1 LREAHWVELFTISVF
16 KRSLLSREN
25 MTPHERLEL
34 LEYIDNRAAYYG
46 PAAVAIIEAAP
57 GPFVEIF
64 REALNADSSESGAT
78 FFAILEHPDT
88 RASLLAIN
96 PSIVQA
102 AELCRRHTGSA
113 GVD

>member
-1 LREAHWVELFTISVF
+1 LREAHWTELIIISVF
-16 KRSLLSREN
+16 KRSLISREN

-34 LEYIDNRAAYYG
+34 LEYIDARARFYG
-46 PAAVAIIEAAP
+46 PAAVAIIGQAP
-57 GPFVEIF
+57 SAFVEIF
-64 REALNADSSESGAT
+64 REALNADTSESGAT

-102 AELCRRHTGSA
+102 AELCRRHAA
-113 GVD
+113 GAD

>member
-1 LREAHWVELFTISVF
+1 LREAHWTELIIISVF
-16 KRSLLSREN
+16 KRSLISREN

-34 LEYIDNRAAYYG
+34 LEYINDRARFYG

-64 REALNADSSESGAT
+64 REALNADTSEFGAT

-96 PSIVQA
+96 PSIAQA
-102 AELCRRHTGSA
+102 AELCGRWGGA
-113 GVD
+113 